1 MIKILIPSHH
11 TNNKGDEAAMNGM
24 IKSLKDLVRN
34 AEFTILADYP
44 EIASQIY
51 KKKYVQVL
59 GWAVKRNEWYPVS
72 VPLESF
78 PKFIQIIIVIT
89 FMLKAIFN
97 MFLGLLWIF
106 TSSKG
111 LDIPLLEKEKKRIL
125 KEFIDADIVLL
136 SPGGPY
142 LGDGT
147 SATPGLWL
155 PVYLYHIILAQM
167 LRKPI
172 MIYAP
177 SIGPFRRTKWICR
190 KILNGVQ
197 VITVREP
204 ASMRFLEGL
213 GLKKPFICLT
223 ADCALLQ
230 QPANKVR
237 VEKIMRSLE
246 IPRDH
251 PLLVGITVGWEYQPN
266 ENYKKTLASVA
277 DYLAKKYNAIIIFIP
292 HVYGIVSDIPLINEI
307 IDLMSD
313 SDRVRI
319 IPEDC
324 RVEESQ
330 GVSAELD
337 LLVATRLHSFIL
349 AAAVGTPGIL
359 IAYEHKAIGFTEML
373 GVSKFVVRI
382 DALNS
387 NEFYKKIDQI
397 LKNSKQ
403 VKFQMASKIASLK
416 KLATFNAKLA
426 TQLLQ
431 CNIKHACEL
440 A

>member
-1 MIKILIPSHH
+1 MVKILIPSHH

-24 IKSLKDLVRN
+24 IKSLKDSVRN

-51 KKKYVQVL
+51 KEKHVRVL
-59 GWAVKRNEWYPVS
+59 GWAVRRNEWYPIS

-78 PKFIQIIIVIT
+78 PKFIQIIIEIT
-89 FMLKAIFN
+89 FILKATFN
-97 MFLGLLWIF
+97 MFLGLLWTSI
-106 TSSKG
+106 SSKG
-111 LDIPLLEKEKKRIL
+111 LDLPLIQKEKKRIL

-147 SATPGLWL
+147 SATPGLWA

-177 SIGPFRRTKWICR
+177 SVGPFKRTKWIYK

-204 ASMRFLEGL
+204 ASMKL
-213 GLKKPFICLT
+213 LKELDLRKPLTYLT

-251 PLLVGITVGWEYQPN
+251 PLLVGITIGWEYQPN
-266 ENYKKTLASVA
+266 ANYKKTLASVA
-277 DYLAKKYNAIIIFIP
+277 DYLIKKYNAIIIFIP
-292 HVYGIVSDIPLINEI
+292 HVYGIVSDLPLINEI
-307 IDLMSD
+307 IGLMSD

-319 IPEDC
+319 LPEDC

-337 LLVATRLHSFIL
+337 LLIATRLHSFIL
-349 AAAVGTPGIL
+349 AAAVGTPGIV

-373 GVSKFVVRI
+373 GVSEFVVRI

-387 NEFYKKIDQI
+387 DEFNEKIDRL

-416 KLATFNAKLA
+416 KLAAFNAKLA

-431 CNIKHACEL
+431 RNIKHACEL